1 MSRKKYSLIGE
12 IADFDYHGFWGDWCS
27 PKSLKAW
34 LDKLEPGEEAE
45 IEINSPGGLVVQGIE
60 MANAIKNSK
69 AVIVAHVTGI
79 AASMASVIA
88 CACSRIEM
96 EEASFMMIHDPWGYI
111 EGSADEMR
119 KQAGVLDQMKAVI
132 MSFYRGKF
140 KGKTDEEIAALM
152 TDETWYTGAE
162 CKENGLDCT
171 VIASDVKAAASI
183 VGHKFK
189 KIPDGAAKFL
199 TSKEITDEGRA
210 EIEAAKA
217 AAKAETAAEGSTGN
231 TNTDISEHS
240 EQAADA
246 EGSTVKKTVLLQD
259 YLANPE
265 KVFSPE
271 EYKAII
277 KELDAEGY
285 AARYKGA
292 SKKINEL
299 QARIADLEKREAD
312 RAAETVDYGAVVAER
327 DTLKA
332 QNDALAE
339 TGNQAVKALKD
350 FADQVKASGYE
361 NLAAL
366 IGAVSGL
373 KADLEKRDQELAQAR
388 QQLDHM
394 AETRD
399 LLTGGVLSPGNGNAK
414 YSSFAEAVDAIGYV
428 EACRRY
434 PDLKAA
440 YRRKGK

>member
-27 PKSLKAW
+27 PRSLKAW
-34 LDKLEPGEEAE
+34 LDKLAPGEEAE
-45 IEINSPGGLVVQGIE
+45 IEINSPGGLVVHGVE
-60 MANAIKNSK
+60 MANAIKNSN
-69 AVIVAHVTGI
+69 AVVVAHVTGI
-79 AASMASVIA
+79 AASMASVVA

-240 EQAADA
+240 EQAEAAAAA
-246 EGSTVKKTVLLQD
+246 EATGGD
-259 YLANPE
+259 WE
-265 KVFSPE
+265 
-271 EYKAII
+271 
-277 KELDAEGY
+277 
-285 AARYKGA
+285 ARYKGA

>member
-1 MSRKKYSLIGE
+1 MKSKYSLIGE
-12 IADFDYHGFWGDWCS
+12 ITDFDYHGFWGDYCS

-34 LDKLEPGEEAE
+34 LAKLAPGEEAE
-45 IEINSPGGLVVQGIE
+45 IEINSPGGNVIHGIE

-96 EEASFMMIHDPWGYI
+96 EEASFMMIHDPWGYT
-111 EGSADEMR
+111 EGTADEMR

-140 KGKTDEEIAALM
+140 KNRTEDEIAALM

-199 TSKEITDEGRA
+199 TAKEITDEGKA

-217 AAKAETAAEGSTGN
+217 AAKAEIVDESSTGN
-231 TNTDISEHS
+231 TETKTGEHS
-240 EQAADA
+240 EPSAAADSAAGAAPVA
-246 EGSTVKKTVLLQD
+246 EVPGGD
-259 YLANPE
+259 WE
-265 KVFSPE
+265 
-271 EYKAII
+271 
-277 KELDAEGY
+277 
-285 AARYKGA
+285 ARYKGA

-299 QARIADLEKREAD
+299 QARIAELEKRDAD
-312 RAAETVDYGAVVAER
+312 RATETVDYGAVVAER
-327 DTLKA
+327 DGLKA
-332 QNDALAE
+332 QNDALAQTAE
-339 TGNQAVKALKD
+339 KAAGALKD
-350 FADQVKASGYE
+350 FEDQVKATGYE

-373 KADLEKRDQELAQAR
+373 KADLETRGRELAQAR

-440 YRRKGK
+440 YRRKAK

>member
-27 PKSLKAW
+27 PRSLKAW
-34 LDKLEPGEEAE
+34 LDKLAPGEEAE
-45 IEINSPGGLVVQGIE
+45 IEINSPGGLVVHGVE
-60 MANAIKNSK
+60 MANAIKNSN
-69 AVIVAHVTGI
+69 AVVVAHVTGI
-79 AASMASVIA
+79 AASMASVVA

-217 AAKAETAAEGSTGN
+217 AAKAETAAESSTGN
-231 TNTDISEHS
+231 ANTDISEHS
-240 EQAADA
+240 EQAAASEPAAAA
-246 EGSTVKKTVLLQD
+246 EATGGD
-259 YLANPE
+259 WE
-265 KVFSPE
+265 
-271 EYKAII
+271 
-277 KELDAEGY
+277 
-285 AARYKGA
+285 ARYKGA
-292 SKKINEL
+292 SKKINAL
-299 QARIADLEKREAD
+299 QARIAELEKREAD